1 MELVLAVIA
10 IIVVLT
16 AANMVFKNRPTKL
29 EEPVMERGG
38 AKGMLVIGKRDHEVG
53 DVTTIAQQE
62 TVIEWTLDTNSHTIT
77 HQIFIY

>member
-29 EEPVMERGG
+29 EEPVIKRGG
-38 AKGMLVIGKRDHEVG
+38 AKGMLVIGKRDHKVG

-62 TVIEWTLDTNSHTIT
+62 TVRE
-77 HQIFIY
+77 